1 MIRHDRDGTC
11 DRRKYFVIEV
21 LCLGGFSHVT
31 SNSPP
36 AAISVFILSLSRSL
50 RHAARS
56 IIIVSGWGELS
67 NILCSKLCG

>member
-36 AAISVFILSLSRSL
+36 AAISVFILSLALSVMLLALSL
-50 RHAARS
+50 LCRD
-56 IIIVSGWGELS
+56 GGELS